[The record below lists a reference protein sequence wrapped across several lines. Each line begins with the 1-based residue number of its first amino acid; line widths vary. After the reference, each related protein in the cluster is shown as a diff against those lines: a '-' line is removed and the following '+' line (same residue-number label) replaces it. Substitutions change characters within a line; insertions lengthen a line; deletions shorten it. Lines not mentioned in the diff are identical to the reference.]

1 MSDNQTNNPQPTP
14 SEEVLAT
21 LRKYWGYD
29 SLRPGQAEVISSVL
43 ARRDT
48 LALMPTGAGK
58 SLLYQLPT
66 LMMEGLCIVVT
77 PLVALMKDQTEGL
90 RRRHINAVA
99 LHGGQSERHIEM
111 ALDNCVYGDVKFLF
125 ISPERIA
132 SHLFAARMRLMRVA
146 LIAVDE
152 AHCIS
157 QWGYDFR
164 PSYLNIKALREA
176 HPEAPCLALT
186 ASATERVAE
195 DIMHHLRFEEP
206 NILRSDFSRPNL
218 SFVVRRTE
226 NRREQ
231 LLHIIG
237 SVGGSGIVYAR
248 TREMVVQLAEWL
260 RSEGVEAI
268 HYHAGL
274 SPMERSLH
282 QDDWVRGKV
291 RVMVATNAFGMGI
304 DKADVRFVI
313 HYDTPSSPESY
324 YQEAGRAGRDGKRS
338 YAVLLTEGDEES
350 GAMRRLSSEFPEND
364 YIKEVYTKLCNYL
377 QVGYGEGEMQ
387 TFVLNFE
394 EFTSR
399 YKLFRPTAWNALKIL
414 QQNGYL
420 ALTDEGENPAR
431 VMFSVSRDDLYA
443 VRIERRELDT
453 VLRTLMRLY
462 TGIFTNL
469 RSIDIQDIALHSG
482 FTEEMV
488 REQLKQLWRMHV
500 IRYVPKNYSPL
511 VMLTGPREQEKDLF
525 INPTS
530 TVRRREMA
538 MERLEGMMRYVNN
551 TDECRSR
558 LLLNYFGQTDAVDCG
573 VCDICLAKRKSAAKE
588 AEKMA
593 EQKSVIIEN

>member
-1 MSDNQTNNPQPTP
+1 MSDSQTNNHSQQ
-14 SEEVLAT
+14 EVIAT
-21 LRKYWGYD
+21 LQKYWGYE
-29 SLRPGQAEVISSVL
+29 SLRPGQAEVIGSVL

-66 LMMEGLCIVVT
+66 LMMDGLCIVVT
-77 PLVALMKDQTEGL
+77 PLVALMKDQTESL
-90 RRRHINAVA
+90 RRLHINAVA
-99 LHGGQSERHIEM
+99 LHGGMSERHIDM

-132 SHLFAARMRLMRVA
+132 SHLFAMRMRLMRVA

-176 HPEAPCLALT
+176 HPAAACLALT

-195 DIMHHLRFEEP
+195 DIIHHLRFESP
-206 NILRSDFSRPNL
+206 NIYRSDFSRPNL
-218 SFVVRRTE
+218 SFVVRHTE

-237 SVGGSGIVYAR
+237 SVAGSGIVYAR
-248 TREMVVQLAEWL
+248 TREMTVQLAEWL
-260 RSEGVEAI
+260 RSEGVDAT

-274 SPMERSLH
+274 SPMERSMR
-282 QDDWVRGKV
+282 QDDWLRGKV

-304 DKADVRFVI
+304 DKPDVRFAI

-350 GAMRRLSSEFPEND
+350 GAMRRLSNEFPENN

-377 QVGYGEGEMQ
+377 QVGYGEGEGA
-387 TFVLNFE
+387 TFVLDFE

-414 QQNGYL
+414 QQNGYIS
-420 ALTDEGENPAR
+420 LTDEGENPAR
-431 VMFSVSRDDLYA
+431 VMFCVSRDDLYT
-443 VRIERRELDT
+443 VRIERRELDG
-453 VLRTLMRLY
+453 VLRALMRLY
-462 TGIFTNL
+462 TGIFTQL
-469 RSIDIQDIALHSG
+469 RNIDIQEIALHTG
-482 FTEEMV
+482 YTEEMV

-511 VMLTGPREQEKDLF
+511 VTLLTPREQEKDIF
-525 INPTS
+525 ITS
-530 TVRRREMA
+530 ESTLRRREMA
-538 MERLEGMMRYVNN
+538 EERLKSMMHYLNN
-551 TDECRSR
+551 TEDCRSR
-558 LLLNYFGQTDAVDCG
+558 LLQNYFGQHDATDCG
-573 VCDICLAKRKSAAKE
+573 VCDICLARRKRE
-588 AEKMA
+588 
-593 EQKSVIIEN
+593 

>member
-1 MSDNQTNNPQPTP
+1 MSDSQTNNHSQQ
-14 SEEVLAT
+14 EVIAT
-21 LRKYWGYD
+21 LQKYWGYE

-77 PLVALMKDQTEGL
+77 PLVALMKDQTESL
-90 RRRHINAVA
+90 RRLHINAVA
-99 LHGGQSERHIEM
+99 LHGGMSERHIEM

-132 SHLFAARMRLMRVA
+132 SHLFALRMRLMRVA
-146 LIAVDE
+146 LITVDE

-176 HPEAPCLALT
+176 HPDTPCLALT

-195 DIMHHLRFEEP
+195 DIMHHLRFESP
-206 NILRSDFSRPNL
+206 NIFRSDFSRPNL
-218 SFVVRRTE
+218 SFVVRQTE

-237 SVGGSGIVYAR
+237 SVAGSGIVYAR
-248 TREMVVQLAEWL
+248 TREMTEQLAEWL
-260 RSEGVEAI
+260 RSEGVDAT

-274 SPMERSLH
+274 SPMERSMR
-282 QDDWVRGKV
+282 QDDWLSGRV

-304 DKADVRFVI
+304 DKPDVRFVI

-338 YAVLLTEGDEES
+338 YAVLLTEGNEES
-350 GAMRRLSSEFPEND
+350 GAMRRLSSEFPENE

-377 QVGYGEGEMQ
+377 QIGYGEGEMA
-387 TFVLNFE
+387 TFVLDFE
-394 EFTSR
+394 DFTSR

-420 ALTDEGENPAR
+420 SLTDEGENPAR
-431 VMFSVSRDDLYA
+431 VMFCVSRDDLYT
-443 VRIERRELDT
+443 VRIERRELDG
-453 VLRTLMRLY
+453 VLRALMRLY
-462 TGIFTNL
+462 TGIFTQL
-469 RSIDIQDIALHSG
+469 RSIDVQEIALHTG
-482 FTEEMV
+482 YTEDMV

-511 VMLTGPREQEKDLF
+511 VMFLLPREQEKDLF
-525 INPTS
+525 ISADS
-530 TVRRREMA
+530 THRRREMA
-538 MERLEGMMRYVNN
+538 VERLESMMRYLNN

-558 LLLNYFGQTDAVDCG
+558 LLQNYFGQQDAVDCG
-573 VCDICLAKRKSAAKE
+573 VCDICLARRKRDK
-588 AEKMA
+588 
-593 EQKSVIIEN
+593 

>member
-1 MSDNQTNNPQPTP
+1 MSDSQTNNHSQQ
-14 SEEVLAT
+14 EVIAT
-21 LRKYWGYD
+21 LQKYWGYE
-29 SLRPGQAEVISSVL
+29 SLRPGQAEVIGSVL
-43 ARRDT
+43 SRRDT

-77 PLVALMKDQTEGL
+77 PLVALMKDQTESL
-90 RRRHINAVA
+90 RRLHINAVA
-99 LHGGQSERHIEM
+99 LHGGMSERHIEM

-132 SHLFAARMRLMRVA
+132 SHLFALRMRLMRVA
-146 LIAVDE
+146 LITVDE

-176 HPEAPCLALT
+176 HPETPCLALT

-195 DIMHHLRFEEP
+195 DIMHHLRFDSP
-206 NILRSDFSRPNL
+206 NIFRSDFSRPNL
-218 SFVVRRTE
+218 SFVVRQTE

-237 SVGGSGIVYAR
+237 SVAGSGIVYAR
-248 TREMVVQLAEWL
+248 TREMTEQLAEWL
-260 RSEGVEAI
+260 RSEGVDAT

-274 SPMERSLH
+274 SPMERSMR
-282 QDDWVRGKV
+282 QDDWLSGRV

-304 DKADVRFVI
+304 DKPDVRFVI

-338 YAVLLTEGDEES
+338 YAVLLTEGNEES

-364 YIKEVYTKLCNYL
+364 YIKDVYTKLCNYL
-377 QVGYGEGEMQ
+377 QIGYGEGELS
-387 TFVLNFE
+387 TYVLDFE
-394 EFTSR
+394 DFTSR

-420 ALTDEGENPAR
+420 SLTDEGENPAR
-431 VMFSVSRDDLYA
+431 VMFCVSRDDLYT
-443 VRIERRELDT
+443 VRIERRELDG
-453 VLRTLMRLY
+453 VLRALMRLY
-462 TGIFTNL
+462 TGIFTQL
-469 RSIDIQDIALHSG
+469 RSIDVQEIALHTG
-482 FTEEMV
+482 YTEDMV

-511 VMLTGPREQEKDLF
+511 VMFLLPREQEKDLF
-525 INPTS
+525 ISVDS
-530 TVRRREMA
+530 THRRREMA
-538 MERLEGMMRYVNN
+538 VERLESMMRYLNN
-551 TDECRSR
+551 ADECRSR
-558 LLLNYFGQTDAVDCG
+558 LLQNYFGQHDAVDCG
-573 VCDICLAKRKSAAKE
+573 VCDICLARRKRE
-588 AEKMA
+588 
-593 EQKSVIIEN
+593 